1 MVAET
6 GGDIDIIVGMMNDM
20 EAPEKG
26 NLVFCDMDQPAAK
39 EIQHEERY
47 DHRAQHPGIG
57 PIYNPKL
64 LLTAPVTD
72 QNDDQGEKSVN
83 DEVDD
88 GKGKIDKGMPGF

>member
-26 NLVFCDMDQPAAK
+26 NLVFGDMHQPATK
-39 EIQHEERY
+39 EIQHQEGY
-47 DHRAQHPGIG
+47 DHRAQHSGIC
-57 PIYNPKL
+57 PIYYPKL
-64 LLTAPVTD
+64 LFPAPVTD

-83 DEVDD
+83 DEVDN